1 MQKLHNAFVEVLIQG
16 AAPIIHAGWAQ
27 LLFRI
32 QDQRALLRDGYSTA
46 SGGDQEKPC
55 ALIPG
60 PHVDEITLSKDQHFA
75 GKASAW
81 IRGGVFTLELI
92 PLEQGVQFMQPACPP
107 PRCF

>member
-27 LLFRI
+27 LPFRI
-32 QDQRALLRDGYSTA
+32 QDQRALPRDGVIQA
-46 SGGDQEKPC
+46 SGGDHERAC

-60 PHVDEITLSKDQHFA
+60 LHLDELTRSKEQHFA